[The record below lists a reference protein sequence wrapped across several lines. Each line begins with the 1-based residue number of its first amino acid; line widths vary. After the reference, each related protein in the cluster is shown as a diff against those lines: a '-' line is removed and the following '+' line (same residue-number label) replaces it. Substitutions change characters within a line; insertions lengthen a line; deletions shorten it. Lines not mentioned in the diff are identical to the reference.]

1 MVAPI
6 PELMATFRV
15 LVVPWALPSN
25 ECDCEVLTVEAP
37 FSVPVDRV
45 CADRRPPLDPT
56 GVLLTVNSDEATMTH
71 TRFTVNSQHPEIL
84 GDLPAGGASCP
95 VRVNPALFRSKAAG
109 KASLFRSKLRVA
121 S

>member
-25 ECDCEVLTVEAP
+25 ECECDCGVLTVEAP

-45 CADRRPPLDPT
+45 CADRGPLKDPT
-56 GVLLTVNSDEATMTH
+56 GVLLTVNSDEVTMAH
-71 TRFTVNSQHPEIL
+71 ARFTVNSQHATL
-84 GDLPAGGASCP
+84 FGGFHGGMAGADPARIRLWSP
-95 VRVNPALFRSKAAG
+95 WV
-109 KASLFRSKLRVA
+109 
-121 S
+121 

>member
-25 ECDCEVLTVEAP
+25 ECEWDCGVLTVEAP

-45 CADRRPPLDPT
+45 CADRGP
-56 GVLLTVNSDEATMTH
+56 
-71 TRFTVNSQHPEIL
+71 
-84 GDLPAGGASCP
+84 
-95 VRVNPALFRSKAAG
+95 
-109 KASLFRSKLRVA
+109 
-121 S
+121 